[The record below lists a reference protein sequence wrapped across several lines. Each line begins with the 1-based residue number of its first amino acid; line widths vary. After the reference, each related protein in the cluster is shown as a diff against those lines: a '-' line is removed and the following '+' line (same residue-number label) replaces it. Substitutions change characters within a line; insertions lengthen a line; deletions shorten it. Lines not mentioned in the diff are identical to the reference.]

1 MLLTDAVKPHA
12 SDVISEA
19 WFYVG
24 SKMLASKSRH
34 FLSHFQSE
42 NGNKYSRW
50 PVMEVLPTCIP
61 HYTHTMNNIIAQ
73 INDNNEDY
81 DD

>member
-1 MLLTDAVKPHA
+1 
-12 SDVISEA
+12 
-19 WFYVG
+19 
-24 SKMLASKSRH
+24 
-34 FLSHFQSE
+34 
-42 NGNKYSRW
+42 
-50 PVMEVLPTCIP
+50 MEVLPTCIS